1 MAVTPSSPVVGVF
14 TDRSMA
20 EQAVGALYNAGFE
33 HEQIRYSVPGTS
45 GSFFEGLKSLFTG
58 TSTNEGNLAND
69 LSSMGMSAEE
79 ARYYAN
85 EYSNGRIILAVQ
97 AHGREQEAWSV
108 LYQHGAYHSQGVL
121 NQATHEAP
129 RPSDSPQQDNS
140 GTSQPQTN
148 TQNWRTPPQFGT
160 SAEHP
165 FEDRGQ
171 DVGAPEHETGYQAP
185 QTHVATPEQEAESQH
200 ALPVATGEKAEDWTA
215 QSDVVAAEAELA
227 NQVPQASVA
236 APDDD
241 TEDLTAQS
249 AMSAPDRDLE
259 AQAAQAN
266 TVTSEQTDEFQQL
279 QEQLRATQ
287 QQLQEAKIQLQAA
300 KERETQL
307 RTARER
313 EQQLQTTK
321 QQLQE
326 VQSELA
332 ATLAELRETQAR
344 LAQYQ

>member
-45 GSFFEGLKSLFTG
+45 GSFFGGLKSLFTG

-69 LSSMGMSAEE
+69 LTSMGLSDEE

-97 AHGREQEAWSV
+97 ARGREQEAWSV
-108 LYQHGAYHSQGVL
+108 LYLHGAYHSQGVF
-121 NQATHEAP
+121 NQATNEAQ
-129 RPSDSPQQDNS
+129 RPSDSTQQDNS

-148 TQNWRTPPQFGT
+148 AQNWRTPPQFGT
-160 SAEHP
+160 SAEPP

-171 DVGAPEHETGYQAP
+171 DVVAPEQETNYQAP
-185 QTHVATPEQEAESQH
+185 QTHVATPEQAAESQH
-200 ALPVATGEKAEDWTA
+200 ALPGAAGENVEDWTA
-215 QSDVVAAEAELA
+215 QSDVVAPEAVLT
-227 NQVPQASVA
+227 NQALQASMA
-236 APDDD
+236 APDDA
-241 TEDLTAQS
+241 TEDRPAQA

-259 AQAAQAN
+259 AQSTQAN
-266 TVTSEQTDEFQQL
+266 AVTAEQTDEFQQL
-279 QEQLRATQ
+279 QEQLWVTQ
-287 QQLQEAKIQLQAA
+287 QQLQEAKIQLQAV

-313 EQQLQTTK
+313 EQRLQTAK

-326 VQSELA
+326 MQSELA
-332 ATLAELRETQAR
+332 ATLAELRETQTR